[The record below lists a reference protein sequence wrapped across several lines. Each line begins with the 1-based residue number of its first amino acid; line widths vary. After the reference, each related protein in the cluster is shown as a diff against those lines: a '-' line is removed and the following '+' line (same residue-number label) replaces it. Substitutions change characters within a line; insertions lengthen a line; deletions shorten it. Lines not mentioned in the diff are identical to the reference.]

1 MAEAMEPIT
10 QDITRGALQ
19 PLAKGL
25 AENAVPVTN
34 EFADKT
40 LLPAADMIAEQVSL
54 HGPRPRA
61 RHAVAVAVLCGAP
74 NKH

>member
-1 MAEAMEPIT
+1 MEPIT

-34 EFADKT
+34 DFADKT
-40 LLPAADMIAEQVSL
+40 LLPAADAIAEQASL

-61 RHAVAVAVLCGAP
+61 RHAVAVVGCMWCSQQALAVC
-74 NKH
+74 